1 MYRELLLARSSSER
15 LAMACEMFSTAK
27 ALARAGIEQEH
38 GPLEPEELRR
48 RMLLRL
54 YGQDF
59 SEAEK
64 EKICRALFERC

>member
-1 MYRELLLARSSSER
+1 MYRELLLARSPSQR

-27 ALARAGIEQEH
+27 ALVRAGIEQEH
-38 GPLEPEELRR
+38 GPLEPEELRQ
-48 RMLLRL
+48 RMFLRL

-64 EKICRALFERC
+64 EKICRALFK